1 MDMDTYIK
9 QLKENGISGKEIG
22 NLINQYMERQAL
34 AEKEDKDRAAMIE
47 KEEKDRAAM
56 IEKEEKERAAMIEK
70 EEKDR
75 AALLAENEK
84 QRQHEILMMQMQQRN
99 NNNQRERIINID
111 TIKIAPFNE
120 EKDKIDIYLEKFE
133 RIAKESNWDENLWTG
148 KLAPSLTA
156 RANDVYVNL
165 NEEDSKN
172 YEKLKEA
179 LLKKYNLTEN
189 GYKKKFKESKP
200 EDDEDTAQYIER
212 IGTYLDKWIHLLKV
226 EKIFEVV
233 KELFIV
239 DQFLQTCPDKLSVFL
254 QEKNV

>member
-22 NLINQYMERQAL
+22 NLINQYMERQAR
-34 AEKEDKDRAAMIE
+34 AEKEEKDRAAMIE

-56 IEKEEKERAAMIEK
+56 IEKERIIAEKEEKERTAMIEK
-70 EEKDR
+70 EEKERTDMIEKEEKER
-75 AALLAENEK
+75 AVLMAENEK
-84 QRQHEILMMQMQQRN
+84 QRQHEILMMQMQQGN
-99 NNNQRERIINID
+99 SNNQRERIINID

-148 KLAPSLTA
+148 KLAPSLTG

-200 EDDEDTAQYIER
+200 ENNEDTAQYIER
-212 IGTYLDKWIHLLKV
+212 IGTYLDK
-226 EKIFEVV
+226 
-233 KELFIV
+233 
-239 DQFLQTCPDKLSVFL
+239 
-254 QEKNV
+254 